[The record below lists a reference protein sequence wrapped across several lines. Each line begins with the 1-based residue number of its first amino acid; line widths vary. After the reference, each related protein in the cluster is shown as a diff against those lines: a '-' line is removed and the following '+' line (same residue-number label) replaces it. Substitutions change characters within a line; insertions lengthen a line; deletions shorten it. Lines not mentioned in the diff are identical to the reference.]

1 MVETIIAGIHE
12 RFAVV
17 AVRVSYIL
25 VVFIHFCL
33 GLTRKVHHVE
43 IIWLQKT
50 QDVRDD
56 KIKYLW
62 QKLIKDVT

>member
-17 AVRVSYIL
+17 AVHVSYIL
-25 VVFIHFCL
+25 VVFIHSCL
-33 GLTRKVHHVE
+33 GLTRKVHRHVE
-43 IIWLQKT
+43 IVWLQKT

-56 KIKYLW
+56 KIKYL
-62 QKLIKDVT
+62 